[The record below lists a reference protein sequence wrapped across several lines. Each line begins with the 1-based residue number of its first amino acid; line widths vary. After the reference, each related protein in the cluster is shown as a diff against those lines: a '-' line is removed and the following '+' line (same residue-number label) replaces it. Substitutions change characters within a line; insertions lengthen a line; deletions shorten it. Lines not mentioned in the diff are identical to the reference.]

1 MSKEQIE
8 SNIGSSESM
17 PTMPKKSRYSGQLID
32 VSSRR
37 SIEIIP
43 RMETDATI
51 DPIATHVEVDYFY
64 HQGQFWRAVF
74 PLDEVDQ
81 VYGQVFNFS
90 KAKTKPSPQGP
101 EIVFDKQGV
110 PKRTIPIL
118 NHIQSR
124 FTLKSPHTIDLY
136 PMGIESTEEPV
147 FRLNDFVYTAEAVGP
162 LGVRFNLRDA
172 LAGHLISAHRFLSTQ
187 EMVFERIVSDN
198 DYVTESPALP
208 LNDFQKRAVLTESI
222 LRSHRAG
229 MAEQYILFRV
239 FGTNNCTSI
248 PFEILDRVLDYTF
261 LQRLGSKLYRLPLSP
276 RFYLKVRGLDQD
288 SSVRKLLRHE
298 FADFIQH
305 PKTQQRKWE
314 REAGVSQN
322 K

>member
-1 MSKEQIE
+1 MSEDRIE
-8 SNIGSSESM
+8 SNIGSSETL
-17 PTMPKKSRYSGQLID
+17 PTMPKRSRYSGQLID

-37 SIEIIP
+37 SIEIFP
-43 RMETDATI
+43 REGTDAII
-51 DPIATHVEVDYFY
+51 DPIATHVEVNYFY
-64 HQGQFWRAVF
+64 HEGQFWRAVF
-74 PLDEVDQ
+74 PLGEVDR

-90 KAKTKPSPQGP
+90 KAKTKASPQGP
-101 EIVFDKQGV
+101 EIVYDEQGV

-124 FTLKSPHTIDLY
+124 FTLKAPHTIDLY
-136 PMGIESTEEPV
+136 PMGIESTGDPV
-147 FRLNDFVYTAEAVGP
+147 FRLNDFIYTAEAVGP

-172 LAGHLISAHRFLSTQ
+172 IVGHLISAHRFMSTQ
-187 EMVFERIVSDN
+187 EMVFERIVSNN

-208 LNDFQKRAVLTESI
+208 LNDTQKRAVLTESI

-229 MAEQYILFRV
+229 MAEQYNLFRV

-248 PFEILDRVLDYTF
+248 PFQILDRVLDYTF

-276 RFYLKVRGLDQD
+276 RFYLKIRGLDQD

-298 FADFIQH
+298 FAEFIQH
-305 PKTQQRKWE
+305 PKTQQRKRE
-314 REAGVSQN
+314 KEAGVSQY